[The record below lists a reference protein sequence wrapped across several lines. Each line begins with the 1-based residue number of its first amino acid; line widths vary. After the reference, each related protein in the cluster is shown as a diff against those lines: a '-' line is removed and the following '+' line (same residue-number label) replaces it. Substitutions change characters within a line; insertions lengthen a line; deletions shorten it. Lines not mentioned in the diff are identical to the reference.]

1 MRVGDGNVEV
11 RRQLA
16 LLYLNVCWSPPLGGE
31 GGELSTEFL
40 IGKGA
45 QRAVE
50 TWGEDGTGREV
61 WEKWRRGVWSG
72 VVEAGEEWKRGVLE
86 HSPFVVG

>member
-1 MRVGDGNVEV
+1 MLV
-11 RRQLA
+11 
-16 LLYLNVCWSPPLGGE
+16 PPLGGE
-31 GGELSTEFL
+31 GGVRTEFL

-50 TWGEDGTGREV
+50 AWEKDGTGREV

-72 VVEAGEEWKRGVLE
+72 VVEAGEEGKGECWSTPLLWLG
-86 HSPFVVG
+86 